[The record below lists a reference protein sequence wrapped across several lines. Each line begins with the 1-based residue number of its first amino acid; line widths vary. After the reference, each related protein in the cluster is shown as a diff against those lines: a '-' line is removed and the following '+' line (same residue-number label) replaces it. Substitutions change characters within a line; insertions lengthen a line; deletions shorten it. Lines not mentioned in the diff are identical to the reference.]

1 VSLADACAPLGPLG
15 LILIAAPAL
24 EEAEATTVVVAPP
37 LFKVRGLKADV
48 KEDAEDGAP
57 APVAVEVVE
66 VFPPLGLD
74 MTIS

>member
-1 VSLADACAPLGPLG
+1 
-15 LILIAAPAL
+15 
-24 EEAEATTVVVAPP
+24 
-37 LFKVRGLKADV
+37 VRGLKADV